1 MGGVPTEQ
9 NVDPA
14 MEQIVGFI
22 SSSINEGQDP
32 SEVVMGLLQQE
43 VDQQIIGQALMQVG
57 YQEEDVIALFD
68 KIQKESQPAPES
80 TPQEQTQNPQ
90 ELARN
95 QAMEEQAETQKQEA
109 MVAEQDAMAQQL
121 QAKSGIEIKPENEGK
136 FTKWATARNMS
147 VQEAANKVMSNR
159 GRYPAS
165 VIKMANF
172 AKNAAGWKKQAGGTV
187 IKKLS
192 RDPSMY
198 RTISPERQ
206 KEIDNVGIADG
217 LDPSMYKTI
226 TPERQLEIDYINYT
240 EKNGPISVQD
250 YSKLTGMDA
259 SMYRTITPKRQL
271 EDNIIK
277 KEGGEFEP
285 HFMYKGDRKIRAKDM
300 ATHLRLKERGYTH
313 DVPKAQ
319 DGTEIISKSG
329 YDYKK
334 VVDPETN
341 ALSYYTK
348 RKGAQNWMDL
358 QDPTKERAL
367 KSVRADVFGDNI
379 DEWEGTPEK
388 AAWKKQEAQ
397 RYTEKQMADLNLE
410 NLNLER
416 QLSRK
421 NSRQKTDYNNLGVRV
436 TQYPM
441 GYKNMPPGHIEAG
454 LYDKTT
460 GKLVESVD
468 GKLGYINRWEGRGN
482 VPLKP
487 TNGKDVRTVDLE
499 LDKAGIAE
507 FLNNA
512 QGFRGTDASN
522 MDMNNPANAFVKSNY
537 IPTSNYTST
546 DPKAYDFLNSNCAD
560 GVCKG
565 LGIDPKT
572 TQSAGITDPLKVM
585 DYIMENSRFNNVRK
599 NSSGRRVGQ
608 VEGLQRIIKDA
619 SGYDLG
625 NNAGAMVKSAIEDYT
640 PEDTKKLST
649 EAFEMMGELDKKNYL
664 NAAGNAAQL
673 YNAIPSGTIP
683 KLTAGAVLEGV
694 DYIEDNT
701 DLQFDMQGIKNI
713 PSYWADYFGFQN
725 GGPIQKRDKLTYSPN
740 YANPNA
746 FEMGDAFN
754 PLKAVNTLA
763 TGASKLF
770 GGKDRDGD
778 GNKDGIFRDSR
789 RKKAER
795 KLNKGNYYDYN
806 IEVDKNDPNSYA
818 GDKLDLYNAS
828 KLINKDELRT
838 TDQYNKDVEE
848 NSRVNYNTETGK
860 YDKFIS
866 SRGPEE
872 YEYRNAF
879 DFVTGKDK
887 RTLLDNETYENAS
900 KGERLSYFT
909 NADEGTRQQILDF
922 GEAKKNGMP
931 EGTTLSIDPV
941 TGKIGYMSP
950 ETDNPNEYNTM
961 MGYNT
966 YGKGN
971 LNQPATTPSMIPT
984 GTNGQPLAAMNNT
997 PPRIPQLSFEEWTK
1011 ESPMHRMG
1019 ANAQQQYQDYLAG
1032 KQITPANSYGK
1043 ASTPN
1048 LFNQAGNFIKDKY
1061 NQASP
1066 FIKQGVDA
1074 IEDGVENSIDYLEGK
1089 SKDAIE
1095 FFENKFPPIE
1105 DIYKY
1110 GGDLPKAQ
1118 FAGSTGPGSG
1128 MGGMWFDQLDLE
1140 NQMNTD
1146 FGLDTQAVA
1155 NSQLQQQNPALGN
1168 TPLQNQQAIYGSGP
1182 GSGMGSMFLDQQAFQ
1197 EQLNALNQNAVPA
1210 QTNVPTQPG
1219 YNDPKVKRTNKLE
1232 GGLNRFMD
1240 SKPVQAFAGVSEFA
1254 VNVADSVNDWFR
1266 SRDRISAERDN
1277 RNQFGL
1283 ADNIYGTNEDPF
1295 NKRGMWNTN
1304 KNEAGSEGDR
1314 TTGLYMSQ
1322 KGGEVQV
1329 DNDMLAALIAAGAD
1343 IEML

>member
-32 SEVVMGLLQQE
+32 SEVIMGLLQQE

-95 QAMEEQAETQKQEA
+95 QAMEEQAEAGKQEA

-172 AKNAAGWKKQAGGTV
+172 AKNAAGWKK
-187 IKKLS
+187 
-192 RDPSMY
+192 
-198 RTISPERQ
+198 E
-206 KEIDNVGIADG
+206 
-217 LDPSMYKTI
+217 
-226 TPERQLEIDYINYT
+226 
-240 EKNGPISVQD
+240 
-250 YSKLTGMDA
+250 
-259 SMYRTITPKRQL
+259 
-271 EDNIIK
+271 
-277 KEGGEFEP
+277 EGGEQKAFEP

-300 ATHLRLKERGYTH
+300 ATHLRLKERGYNH
-313 DVPKAQ
+313 DAPKAQ

-388 AAWKKQEAQ
+388 AAWKKQESQ
-397 RYTEKQMADLNLE
+397 RYTEKQRLDLDLE

-416 QLSRK
+416 ELSRN
-421 NSRQKTDYNNLGVRV
+421 NSGQKIDYGNLGIKVV
-436 TQYPM
+436 QYPM

-454 LYDKTT
+454 LYNKTT
-460 GKLVESVD
+460 GELVENVD
-468 GKLGYINRWEGRGN
+468 GKLGYVNRWPDGRRH
-482 VPLKP
+482 PLDP
-487 TNGKDVRTVDLE
+487 SGFDSEDVRVVDLE
-499 LDKAGIAE
+499 VDEAGIAE
-507 FLNNA
+507 FLNGA
-512 QGFRGTDASN
+512 QEYRGGKTDYSN
-522 MDMNNPANAFVKSNY
+522 MNLSDPGNAYVWNNN
-537 IPTSNYTST
+537 IPTSNYTSSNSG
-546 DPKAYDFLNSNCAD
+546 AYDFLTSNCAN

-565 LGIDPKT
+565 LGIDPKGLQT
-572 TQSAGITDPLKVM
+572 SAGITDPLKVM
-585 DYIMENSRFNNVRK
+585 DYILSENSKFKNVRE
-599 NSSGRRVGQ
+599 NSKGRRVGQ

-619 SGYDLG
+619 TQTKDKEGYNLG
-625 NNAGAMVKSAIEDYT
+625 SNAAGMIKSAVEDYT
-640 PEDTKKLST
+640 PEDVKKLST
-649 EAFEMMGELDKKNYL
+649 EAFEMMGELDEKNYL
-664 NAAGNAAQL
+664 GAAVDAAQL
-673 YNAIPSGTIP
+673 YNSIPRGTIP

-754 PLKAVNTLA
+754 PLKAANTLY

-806 IEVDKNDPNSYA
+806 IEVDKNDPNTYA

-828 KLINKDELRT
+828 KLINKDKLRT

-887 RTLLDNETYENAS
+887 RTLLDNETYKNAS

-909 NADEGTRQQILDF
+909 NADEGTRQEILDF

-941 TGKIGYMSP
+941 TGETSYMSP
-950 ETDNPNEYNTM
+950 EADNPNEYDTM

-997 PPRIPQLSFEEWTK
+997 PPRVPQLSFKEWTM
-1011 ESPMHRMG
+1011 ESPMNRMG

-1118 FAGSTGPGSG
+1118 AGIPGSG
-1128 MGGMWFDQLDLE
+1128 MGAMWFDQLDLE
-1140 NQMNTD
+1140 NQMNTN

-1197 EQLNALNQNAVPA
+1197 KQLNALNQNAVPA

-1254 VNVADSVNDWFR
+1254 VNAADSVNDWFR

>member
-1 MGGVPTEQ
+1 MINKKSLMQMGGVPTEQ

-32 SEVVMGLLQQE
+32 SEVIMGLLQQE
-43 VDQQIIGQALMQVG
+43 VDQQIIGQALIQVG

-68 KIQKESQPAPES
+68 KIQKESQPAPAP

-206 KEIDNVGIADG
+206 REMDSIGITDG

-226 TPERQLEIDYINYT
+226 TPERQFEIDYINYT
-240 EKNGPISVQD
+240 EKNGPISVQG

-259 SMYRTITPKRQL
+259 SMYRTITPERQL
-271 EDNIIK
+271 EDDIIK

-319 DGTEIISKSG
+319 DGAEVISKSG

-334 VVDPETN
+334 VVDPKTN
-341 ALSYYTK
+341 TLSYYTK

-367 KSVRADVFGDNI
+367 KAVRADVFGDNI

-388 AAWKKQEAQ
+388 ATWKKQEAQ
-397 RYTEKQMADLNLE
+397 RYTEKQMADLDLE

-416 QLSRK
+416 ELSGK
-421 NSRQKTDYNNLGVRV
+421 NSRQKMDYGNLGIKVV
-436 TQYPM
+436 QYPM

-468 GKLGYINRWEGRGN
+468 GKLGYVNRWPDGRGH
-482 VPLKP
+482 PLDP
-487 TNGKDVRTVDLE
+487 SGFDGEDVRVVDLE
-499 LDKAGIAE
+499 VDKAGITE
-507 FLNNA
+507 FLNGA
-512 QGFRGTDASN
+512 QEYRGGKTDYSN
-522 MDMNNPANAFVKSNY
+522 INLSDPGDAYVMDKR
-537 IPTSNYTST
+537 IPTSNYTSSNSG
-546 DPKAYDFLNSNCAD
+546 AYDFITSNCAN

-565 LGIDPKT
+565 LGIDPKGLQT
-572 TQSAGITDPLKVM
+572 SAGITDPLKVM
-585 DYIMENSRFNNVRK
+585 DYILKDSKFNNVRK
-599 NSSGRRVGQ
+599 NSKGRRVDQ

-619 SGYDLG
+619 TGGYNLG
-625 NNAGAMVKSAIEDYT
+625 SNAAGMIKSAVEDYAQ
-640 PEDTKKLST
+640 EDVKKLST
-649 EAFEMMGELDKKNYL
+649 EAFEMMGELDEKNYL
-664 NAAGNAAQL
+664 GAAVDAAQL
-673 YNAIPSGTIP
+673 YNSIPSNTIP
-683 KLTAGAVLEGV
+683 KLAAGAVLEGV

-701 DLQFDMQGIKNI
+701 DLQFDMEGLKNI
-713 PSYWADYFGFQN
+713 PSYWADKIGFQN
-725 GGPIQKRDKLTYSPN
+725 GGPIQKRDKFTYSPN

-754 PLKAVNTLA
+754 PLKAANTLA
-763 TGASKLF
+763 TGVSKLF

-778 GNKDGIFRDSR
+778 GNKDGVFRDSR

-795 KLNKGNYYDYN
+795 KLNKGNYYDYD

-887 RTLLDNETYENAS
+887 RTLLDNETYKNAS

-909 NADEGTRQQILDF
+909 DADEGTRQEILDF

-941 TGKIGYMSP
+941 TGETSYMSP
-950 ETDNPNEYNTM
+950 EADNPNEYDTM

-997 PPRIPQLSFEEWTK
+997 PPRVPQLSFKEWTMQ
-1011 ESPMHRMG
+1011 SPMNRMG

-1032 KQITPANSYGK
+1032 KQTTPANSYGK

-1048 LFNQAGNFIKDKY
+1048 LFNQ
-1061 NQASP
+1061 
-1066 FIKQGVDA
+1066 
-1074 IEDGVENSIDYLEGK
+1074 EGK

-1105 DIYKY
+1105 DVYKY

-1118 FAGSTGPGSG
+1118 AGTSTGSG

-1197 EQLNALNQNAVPA
+1197 KQLNALNQNAVPA

-1219 YNDPKVKRTNKLE
+1219 YNDPKIKRTNKFE

-1254 VNVADSVNDWFR
+1254 VNAADSVSDWFR
-1266 SRDRISAERDN
+1266 SRDKISAKRDN

-1283 ADNIYGTNEDPF
+1283 ADNIYGTNEDPY

>member
-1 MGGVPTEQ
+1 MINKKSLMQMGGVPTEQ

-32 SEVVMGLLQQE
+32 SEVIMDLLQQE

-95 QAMEEQAETQKQEA
+95 QAMEEQAETEEQEA

-165 VIKMANF
+165 VVKMANF
-172 AKNAAGWKKQAGGTV
+172 AKNAAGWKKEEGGDV
-187 IKKLS
+187 S
-192 RDPSMY
+192 
-198 RTISPERQ
+198 
-206 KEIDNVGIADG
+206 
-217 LDPSMYKTI
+217 
-226 TPERQLEIDYINYT
+226 NYT
-240 EKNGPISVQD
+240 EGV
-250 YSKLTGMDA
+250 
-259 SMYRTITPKRQL
+259 RQREGSYNPPNRKYTL
-271 EDNIIK
+271 DPRFK

-285 HFMYKGDRKIRAKDM
+285 HFMYKGERKIRAKDM
-300 ATHLRLKERGYTH
+300 ATHLRLKERGYDH
-313 DVPKAQ
+313 EAPKAQ
-319 DGTEIISKSG
+319 DGKS
-329 YDYKK
+329 
-334 VVDPETN
+334 
-341 ALSYYTK
+341 
-348 RKGAQNWMDL
+348 
-358 QDPTKERAL
+358 
-367 KSVRADVFGDNI
+367 
-379 DEWEGTPEK
+379 
-388 AAWKKQEAQ
+388 
-397 RYTEKQMADLNLE
+397 
-410 NLNLER
+410 
-416 QLSRK
+416 
-421 NSRQKTDYNNLGVRV
+421 
-436 TQYPM
+436 
-441 GYKNMPPGHIEAG
+441 
-454 LYDKTT
+454 
-460 GKLVESVD
+460 
-468 GKLGYINRWEGRGN
+468 
-482 VPLKP
+482 
-487 TNGKDVRTVDLE
+487 
-499 LDKAGIAE
+499 
-507 FLNNA
+507 
-512 QGFRGTDASN
+512 
-522 MDMNNPANAFVKSNY
+522 
-537 IPTSNYTST
+537 
-546 DPKAYDFLNSNCAD
+546 
-560 GVCKG
+560 
-565 LGIDPKT
+565 
-572 TQSAGITDPLKVM
+572 
-585 DYIMENSRFNNVRK
+585 
-599 NSSGRRVGQ
+599 
-608 VEGLQRIIKDA
+608 
-619 SGYDLG
+619 
-625 NNAGAMVKSAIEDYT
+625 
-640 PEDTKKLST
+640 
-649 EAFEMMGELDKKNYL
+649 
-664 NAAGNAAQL
+664 
-673 YNAIPSGTIP
+673 
-683 KLTAGAVLEGV
+683 
-694 DYIEDNT
+694 
-701 DLQFDMQGIKNI
+701 
-713 PSYWADYFGFQN
+713 
-725 GGPIQKRDKLTYSPN
+725 IQKRDKLTYSPN

-763 TGASKLF
+763 TGVSKLF

-778 GNKDGIFRDSR
+778 GNKDGVFRDSR

-795 KLNKGNYYDYN
+795 KLNKGNYYDYD

-887 RTLLDNETYENAS
+887 RTLLDNETYKNAS

-909 NADEGTRQQILDF
+909 NADEGTRQEILDF

-941 TGKIGYMSP
+941 TGETSYMSP
-950 ETDNPNEYNTM
+950 EADNPNEYDTM

-997 PPRIPQLSFEEWTK
+997 PPRVPQLSFKEWTMQ
-1011 ESPMHRMG
+1011 SPMNRMG

-1032 KQITPANSYGK
+1032 KQTTPANSYGK

-1048 LFNQAGNFIKDKY
+1048 LVNQAGNFIKDKY
-1061 NQASP
+1061 NQAAP

-1074 IEDGVENSIDYLEGK
+1074 VEDGVENSIDYLEGK

-1118 FAGSTGPGSG
+1118 AGTSTGSG

-1197 EQLNALNQNAVPA
+1197 KQLNALNQNAVPA

-1219 YNDPKVKRTNKLE
+1219 YDDPKVKRTNKLE

-1254 VNVADSVNDWFR
+1254 VNAADSVNDWFR

-1329 DNDMLAALIAAGAD
+1329 DNDILAALIAAGAD